1 MTLTIAHEALCLS
14 LLFTVFCRFVKTN
27 RSTRP
32 AVRAAFLLL
41 GLVAGLGAVGP
52 LSLGWQASPFGV
64 LLLAAILLLQSVTSL
79 YWRGGPP
86 ANFQNDP
93 DR

>member
-1 MTLTIAHEALCLS
+1 MTLTVAHEALCFA

-32 AVRAAFLLL
+32 AIRAAFLLL

-52 LSLGWQASPFGV
+52 LSLGWQPSAFGV
-64 LLLAAILLLQSVTSL
+64 LLLAAILILQTVTST
-79 YWRGGPP
+79 YWRGGTPSQ
-86 ANFQNDP
+86 FKNDT